1 MSEVSEVDDAL
12 DRDHSRILN
21 HTLAPPAGHF
31 EIDAVH
37 TFVTFS
43 AQHLV
48 VGRVRGR
55 FNEVAGTIT
64 VAENLPAS
72 ALEVT
77 VRMASIDT
85 KNPTRDEDLL
95 SAHYLDAGQ
104 FPVMTYRSVDLRE
117 LPGGQWEVAGEMTIR
132 GVTRPVDL
140 TVQYRGGVTDAHG
153 NVRISFNARA
163 SITRSDFGITYEL
176 AKEAG
181 TLLVGRDVA
190 IEIDVEAVAPL

>member
-1 MSEVSEVDDAL
+1 MSEVDDPL
-12 DRDHSRILN
+12 QDHSRILN
-21 HTLAPPAGHF
+21 HALAPPAGHF

-64 VAENLPAS
+64 VAEDLPAS
-72 ALEVT
+72 TLEVE
-77 VRMASIDT
+77 VQMASIDT

-104 FPVMTYRSVDLRE
+104 FPTMTYRSVGLRE
-117 LPGGQWEVAGEMTIR
+117 LPGGLWEVAGEMTIR

-140 TVQYRGGVTDAHG
+140 RVQYH
-153 NVRISFNARA
+153 
-163 SITRSDFGITYEL
+163 
-176 AKEAG
+176 
-181 TLLVGRDVA
+181 
-190 IEIDVEAVAPL
+190 APL